1 MESEQ
6 LRRLEDKQAIQELL
20 VSYARSCD
28 DRDWPRYR
36 SLFIPEAVIDYT
48 GAYGRSGLR
57 DEIANWVEAVISGPA
72 LQHTQHLL
80 SNIEITLA
88 GDRAVGRADY
98 LNPDVFTRSAGR
110 ELLVNGG
117 IYDFMAVRIDEGW
130 RFSTLTARILWS
142 AEGKISSRPL
152 G

>member
-1 MESEQ
+1 MDSEQ
-6 LRRLEDKQAIQELL
+6 LRRLEDKQALQELL

-36 SLFIPEAVIDYT
+36 SLFVPEAEIDYT
-48 GAYGRSGLR
+48 GAYGRAGRR
-57 DEIANWVEAVISGPA
+57 DEIVDWIEPLMSGPA
-72 LQHTQHLL
+72 LQHTQHVLG
-80 SNIEITLA
+80 NIELTLG
-88 GDRAVGRADY
+88 GDRASGRADY
-98 LNPDVFTRSAGR
+98 LNPDVFTRPAGR

-117 IYDFMAVRIDEGW
+117 IYDFTAVRTDDGW

-142 AEGKISSRPL
+142 AEGKVLERPV